1 MSAELTF
8 DRAGRVQSGEGAVRC
23 RAFYLAYP
31 GIVATASH
39 QSRSAPVASI
49 WETPSPES
57 HTPGNT
63 MLSTSSFSHLDGL
76 PLCTEKDHTVVKHA
90 LAGMSNPLFVSWYK
104 VALPSEAELQG
115 MLGEVLL

>member
-57 HTPGNT
+57 HTPGDT
-63 MLSTSSFSHLDGL
+63 
-76 PLCTEKDHTVVKHA
+76 
-90 LAGMSNPLFVSWYK
+90 
-104 VALPSEAELQG
+104 LPSEAKLQG